1 MRRKDSLRCGDVT
14 IEEEMLYLMENIRQ
28 LVMLLAELPED
39 IVKYSEDSARD
50 ENGESISDHFA
61 PVVSLLEIYLRRI
74 EDLMSRKLFSVMELE
89 KLDFRYKLL
98 EKKVLS
104 NSLKLDK
111 LATPTHHRTWRG
123 RLAKRSG

>member
-28 LVMLLAELPED
+28 LLAELPED

-98 EKKVLS
+98 EKTVLS

>member
-1 MRRKDSLRCGDVT
+1 M
-14 IEEEMLYLMENIRQ
+14 
-28 LVMLLAELPED
+28 
-39 IVKYSEDSARD
+39 KYSEDSARD

-61 PVVSLLEIYLRRI
+61 PVVSLPEIYLRRI

-104 NSLKLDK
+104 KLDK